1 MLNPEKIFILDINRS
16 YKTSA
21 IKREKVMVTS
31 FNFMRIFSDVPRKS
45 ILGFLFYLTH
55 INNLSND
62 IVHLVKQ
69 KYAHGH
75 ISAESTFF

>member
-1 MLNPEKIFILDINRS
+1 
-16 YKTSA
+16 
-21 IKREKVMVTS
+21 MVTS
-31 FNFMRIFSDVPRKS
+31 FNFIRIFSDVPRKS

-62 IVHLVKQ
+62 IVHLAKQ
-69 KYAHGH
+69 RYAHGH

>member
-1 MLNPEKIFILDINRS
+1 
-16 YKTSA
+16 
-21 IKREKVMVTS
+21 MVTS
-31 FNFMRIFSDVPRKS
+31 FNFMRIFSDVPRES

-69 KYAHGH
+69 KYAYGH